1 LPGTWATI
9 TPRSTGLVTGGLV
22 SLLIAVFT
30 LHLLLFTLGV
40 LTISFVAAEYLA
52 FSWSTRGFSS
62 GWFDV
67 ERIEAPERVR
77 RKALGTVALRL
88 MHSGRSPF
96 YAEIWDS
103 YPQTF
108 RMVEGSPHLV
118 TWWAP
123 GDAVTLVYAFRP
135 YRRGSY
141 AVGPT
146 VIVAH
151 DPFGFA
157 FRRTYL
163 ADAYN
168 LTVVPSVPPVTMG
181 NFGLRLRTK
190 FLGTTALRKR
200 GYGTEFRSLREYT
213 PADDFR
219 TIAWKRSTMGRTYV
233 KEFEQE
239 MRQDFLILMDV
250 STRMGV
256 GRLGEDALDLSVDAA
271 TVLANYVMKRED
283 RLGLLAYGRREVAYI
298 GPDRGMLNVSKI
310 IQTMASLNTSEP
322 VFDLEGSLKLL
333 TKRMKDRTHVFAFTP
348 VMPPTRQLM
357 EAYAKFAVHGHKL
370 YIFTPENFAM
380 YPPYPDE
387 SGQKIIALAQNV
399 DSSHNAYATRGVR
412 SMGIAVIPYDRR
424 GAVGKVISLYSTL
437 RAWGWAR

>member
-1 LPGTWATI
+1 M
-9 TPRSTGLVTGGLV
+9 GGLL
-22 SLLIAVFT
+22 SLLIAVYT
-30 LHLLLFTLGV
+30 LHLLLFTLGI
-40 LTISFVAAEYLA
+40 LTISFVAAEYLS
-52 FSWSTRGFSS
+52 FSWSTRGFSQD
-62 GWFDV
+62 WFKAD
-67 ERIEAPERVR
+67 RFEAPERVR

-88 MHSGRSPF
+88 MHSGPSPF

-135 YRRGSY
+135 YRRGAYS
-141 AVGPT
+141 VGPT

-151 DPFGFA
+151 DAFGFA

-163 ADAYN
+163 STNYD
-168 LTVVPSVPPVTMG
+168 LTVVPSVPPVSMG

-200 GYGTEFRSLREYT
+200 GYGTEFRSLRDYA
-213 PADDFR
+213 PSDDFR

-239 MRQDFLILMDV
+239 MRQDFMVLMDV

-256 GRLGEDALDLSVDAA
+256 GRLGEDALDLAVDAA
-271 TVLANYVMKRED
+271 TVMANYVMKRED
-283 RLGLLAYGRREVAYI
+283 RLGLLAYGRKEVSYLE
-298 GPDRGMLNVSKI
+298 PDRGMVNVSKML
-310 IQTMASLNTSEP
+310 QAMASLNTSESA
-322 VFDLEGSLKLL
+322 FDLAGALNII
-333 TKRMKDRTHVFAFTP
+333 TKRMRDRTHVFAFTN
-348 VMPPTRQLM
+348 VTQPTRQLM
-357 EAYAKFAVHGHKL
+357 DAYAKFAAHGHKL
-370 YIFTPENFAM
+370 YIFSPENFAM

-387 SGQKIIALAQNV
+387 SGQKIVALAQNV
-399 DSSHNAYATRGVR
+399 DSGHTMNAIRGVR

-437 RAWGWAR
+437 RAWGWAK